1 MKPKQ
6 PGSGKNPG
14 SHKKSA
20 DLTEI
25 RRAIDDL
32 DQQIQAL
39 ISERA
44 HIAKKVGATK
54 ERGRPTADYYRP
66 EREAQ
71 VLRGVIERNKGPL
84 ADEEIVRLFREI
96 MSACLA
102 QQEPLKVAYLGP
114 EGTLTQAAVTKHFGH
129 SVNAISLATV
139 EEVFREVES
148 AVADFG
154 IVPLETFH
162 DGAITHTLDMFI
174 SSELHICGEVELLLE
189 QHLLSRGASLEGVKR
204 VYANRQSLAQCR
216 DWLKSMLPNAEYVA
230 VATNTSAA
238 RRARDDAGSGAIAGY
253 AASRV
258 YHLNVL
264 ARNVEDRP
272 DNRTRFLVI
281 GRDLFAPS
289 GFDKTSLLMSSSHKP
304 GALQQLLK
312 TLGTHEINMTRIESR
327 PSNRGQS
334 DYVFFVDVEGHAND
348 ANIADALSQLEKSA
362 AALRVIGSYPRAIL

>member
-1 MKPKQ
+1 MSDNKDV
-6 PGSGKNPG
+6 
-14 SHKKSA
+14 
-20 DLTEI
+20 DLARI
-25 RRAIDDL
+25 RERIDSL
-32 DQQIQAL
+32 DEKIEAL

-44 HIAKKVGATK
+44 HIAKQVGATK
-54 ERGRPTADYYRP
+54 ERGRSTADYYRP

-71 VLRGVIERNKGPL
+71 VLRGVIERNQGPL

-114 EGTLTQAAVTKHFGH
+114 EGTLTQTAVTKHFGH
-129 SVNAISLATV
+129 SVNAISMPSV
-139 EEVFREVES
+139 DEVFREVES
-148 AVADFG
+148 EVADFG

-162 DGAITHTLDMFI
+162 DGVITHTLDMFI
-174 SSELHICGEVELLLE
+174 SSPLHICGEVELLVE
-189 QHLLSRGASLEGVKR
+189 QHLLSRGASLDGIKT
-204 VYANRQSLAQCR
+204 VYANQQSLVQCR
-216 DWLKSMLPNAEYVA
+216 DWLKGMMKGVKLEQVA
-230 VATNTSAA
+230 SSTSAA
-238 RRARDDAGSGAIAGY
+238 RRARDDAASGAIAGY

-264 ARNVEDRP
+264 AKNVEDRP

-289 GFDKTSLLMSSSHKP
+289 GCDKTSMLMSSSHKP

-348 ANIADALSQLEKSA
+348 DNIADALTQLEKSA
-362 AALRVIGSYPRAIL
+362 ATMRVIGSYPRAIL